1 MPAVRAGCYRGSP
14 AATLPVVAGM
24 ALHRSSWRELVSAF
38 LFISASQR
46 DLCAGLQLPPERVFV
61 KHNFLPLPDPVP
73 EQREPVDSD
82 PDGPGSGGR
91 EHLVAY
97 LGRIDEG
104 KGIPFLMQAW
114 DIHRRQRPDSA
125 LRLVLGGSG
134 PLSGEVAAWAAG
146 RADVEVLGLLGR
158 AECAR
163 LLRRARAVVL
173 PSQWEETFGLVAV
186 EAMAAGTPPLAAD
199 HGSFPELVTHGSD
212 GLLFDHTSPDALA
225 TALGAVDRRPELF
238 EEYGERGRATYR
250 SHFSPAV
257 NVAQLLSIY
266 DFAATH
272 PVGADVPPMSH
283 VSDQAAP
290 AHSA

>member
-1 MPAVRAGCYRGSP
+1 
-14 AATLPVVAGM
+14 
-24 ALHRSSWRELVSAF
+24 VSAF

-61 KHNFLPLPDPVP
+61 KHNFLPLSDPVP
-73 EQREPVDSD
+73 EQREPEHSQ
-82 PDGPGSGGR
+82 SGR
-91 EHLVAY
+91 VHLVAY

-114 DIHRRQRPDSA
+114 DIHRRRRPDSA

-134 PLSGEVAAWAAG
+134 PLSGEVAAWAEG

-212 GLLFDHTSPDALA
+212 GLLFDHTSPAALA
-225 TALGAVDRRPELF
+225 TALAAVDRRPDVF
-238 EEYGERGRATYR
+238 EEYGERGCATYR
-250 SHFSPAV
+250 ARFSPTV
-257 NVAQLLSIY
+257 NVAQLIGIY
-266 DFAATH
+266 DFAVTH
-272 PVGADVPPMSH
+272 PVGADVRRTSGESAPH
-283 VSDQAAP
+283 VSNQQSP